1 MGLCHEKITIPGE
14 TGGRSAQSKL
24 LKSMNPAQK
33 SMSKKN
39 QVKLEYD
46 VCGKC
51 GVLFDDQGENGWW
64 IERGLWWHECND
76 EQPARIVVR
85 KLARVA

>member
-1 MGLCHEKITIPGE
+1 MQPNQGASSLNDREVHVNL
-14 TGGRSAQSKL
+14 SVNA
-24 LKSMNPAQK
+24 
-33 SMSKKN
+33 MSKKN
-39 QVKLEYD
+39 LQIKLEYD

-64 IERGLWWHECND
+64 IEKGVWWHECND

>member
-1 MGLCHEKITIPGE
+1 MEPKRMS
-14 TGGRSAQSKL
+14 RSLNVRELQVNISTKA
-24 LKSMNPAQK
+24 MA
-33 SMSKKN
+33 KKN
-39 QVKLEYD
+39 LQIKLEYD

-64 IERGLWWHECND
+64 IEKGVWWHECND

>member
-1 MGLCHEKITIPGE
+1 MQPNQASGSLNDREHHVNLYVN
-14 TGGRSAQSKL
+14 A
-24 LKSMNPAQK
+24 MA
-33 SMSKKN
+33 KKN
-39 QVKLEYD
+39 LQIKLEYD

-64 IERGLWWHECND
+64 IEKGVWWHECND
-76 EQPARIVVR
+76 HQPARIVVR

>member
-1 MGLCHEKITIPGE
+1 MQPKGVSHSLNIRELQVNSSTK
-14 TGGRSAQSKL
+14 A
-24 LKSMNPAQK
+24 MA
-33 SMSKKN
+33 KKN
-39 QVKLEYD
+39 LQIKLEYD

-64 IERGLWWHECND
+64 IEKGVWWHECND